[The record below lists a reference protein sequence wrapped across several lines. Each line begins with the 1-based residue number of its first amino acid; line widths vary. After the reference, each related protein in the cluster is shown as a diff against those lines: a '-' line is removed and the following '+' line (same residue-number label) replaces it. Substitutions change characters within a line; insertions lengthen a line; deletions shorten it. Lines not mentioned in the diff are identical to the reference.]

1 MNETDDKIEEGLERL
16 ENIEGDLE
24 EIKNRTPNQWI
35 SFRNGILQGAGA
47 VVGGIIAVLILGWI
61 LSIFGLIPG
70 LNVIAHNIQ
79 DAMSEL
85 RK

>member
-47 VVGGIIAVLILGWI
+47 VVGGILAVLLLGWV

-70 LNVIAHNIQ
+70 FGTIAHSIQ
-79 DAMSEL
+79 EAMSEL